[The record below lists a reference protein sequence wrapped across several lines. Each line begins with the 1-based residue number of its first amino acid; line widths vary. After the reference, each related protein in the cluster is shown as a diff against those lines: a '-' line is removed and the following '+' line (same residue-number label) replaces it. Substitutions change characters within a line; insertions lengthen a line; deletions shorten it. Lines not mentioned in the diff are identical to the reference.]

1 MSRTLPIV
9 LSCLCLAA
17 AAAAHAQEIAPA
29 GYQPPKAGAE
39 FVLRSGRARPAGVFP
54 VARSDWYSV
63 INFSND
69 WHAPRMR
76 KLNGGWEQVGIH
88 EGNDIFAEPGTPVR
102 ATTDG
107 VVERIGWLFYS
118 GWRIGITDDEGRYW
132 FYAHLSEY
140 TPGLSEGA
148 RVEAGDR
155 VGAVGNT
162 GYGVRPGHRDE
173 FVAHL
178 HVGIQEP
185 SGEWVNP
192 YPLMKRLY
200 RNASR

>member
-1 MSRTLPIV
+1 MARTMPIV
-9 LSCLCLAA
+9 LCCLCLAGWA
-17 AAAAHAQEIAPA
+17 ATQAQETAPA
-29 GYQPPKAGAE
+29 RYQPPQAGAQ
-39 FVLRSGRARPAGVFP
+39 FVFP
-54 VARSDWYSV
+54 VARSNWYSV

-76 KLNGGWEQVGIH
+76 KIDGGWKQVGIH
-88 EGNDIFAEPGTPVR
+88 EGNDLFAEPGTPVR
-102 ATTDG
+102 AVTDG
-107 VVERIGWLFYS
+107 VVARIGWLFYS
-118 GWRIGITDDEGRYW
+118 GWRLGITDDEGRYW

-140 TPGLSEGA
+140 APGLAEGT

-155 VGAVGNT
+155 IGAVGNT

-178 HVGIQEP
+178 HVGIREP
-185 SGEWVNP
+185 GGEWVNP

-200 RNASR
+200 GYARR

>member
-1 MSRTLPIV
+1 MSRTWPIV
-9 LSCLCLAA
+9 LACLCLAGT
-17 AAAAHAQEIAPA
+17 AAAHTQEIAPA
-29 GYQPPKAGAE
+29 QYQPPKAGAE
-39 FVLRSGRARPAGVFP
+39 LVFP

-76 KLNGGWEQVGIH
+76 RVNGGWEQVGIH

-102 ATTDG
+102 AITDG

-132 FYAHLSEY
+132 FYAHLSDY
-140 TPGLSEGA
+140 GPDLFEGA
-148 RVEAGDR
+148 QVTVGDHI
-155 VGAVGNT
+155 GAVGNT

-178 HVGIQEP
+178 HVGIREP

-200 RNASR
+200 RNARR